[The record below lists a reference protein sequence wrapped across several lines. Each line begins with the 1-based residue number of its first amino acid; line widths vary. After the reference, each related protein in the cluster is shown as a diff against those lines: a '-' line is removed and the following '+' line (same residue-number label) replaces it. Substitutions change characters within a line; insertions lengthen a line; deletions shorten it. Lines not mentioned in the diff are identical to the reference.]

1 MKKITKLT
9 ATVLC
14 IVAVLALLTPTV
26 YAYTPMDC
34 EIHSQ
39 RAVVYS
45 IDADRIVYDKNAT
58 QECSIASITKIV
70 TALVTLES
78 GLPLSQQVT
87 ITQEMIDLIP
97 YDSSTAGLATGEV
110 YTIDQLLYCLM
121 LPSGNDAAIALALT
135 VSGDI
140 DSFALEMTEKA
151 AEIGCTNTGFMNP
164 HGIDEINHY
173 STAKDIAMITAYAI
187 KNENFLRYFST
198 YSYDLSIEG
207 YETTLHHTDKMMDKE
222 SEYYNPDIIGS
233 KTGSTEAAGSCLVS
247 YAKRDGFSYITV
259 VLDSGF
265 DEAADVSYTYA
276 DTTNL
281 LNTAFDTYGVVTL
294 NTKGDVVSFLPV
306 TDMYK
311 GDGVDLA
318 VAETVTVITNKDL
331 TAADFRVET
340 EVIGEYIAP
349 LAAGVEVGTA
359 SFYDSEDCLVGS
371 CKLVTVQGAEKSDV
385 KAIIRSLSLVSAWQ
399 YILILVAA
407 VVLAVVIIVL
417 VQYLKQAYRRAMR
430 RKHRK

>member
-1 MKKITKLT
+1 MKKITKIT

-34 EIHSQ
+34 EIYSQ

-58 QECSIASITKIV
+58 QECSIASITKMV

-78 GLPLSQQVT
+78 DVPLSQQVE

-97 YDSSTAGLATGEV
+97 FDSSTAGLAVGEV
-110 YTIDQLLYCLM
+110 YTVDQLLYCLM
-121 LPSGNDAAIALALT
+121 LPSGNDAAIALAIT
-135 VSGDI
+135 VSGSI
-140 DSFALEMTEKA
+140 EAFAQQMTAKA
-151 AEIGCTNTGFMNP
+151 VEIGCTNTGFMNP

-187 KNENFLRYFST
+187 KNEDFLRYFST
-198 YSYDLSIEG
+198 YSYDLTVG
-207 YETTLHHTDKMMDKE
+207 DWQTTLHHTDKMMDKE

-247 YAKRDGFSYITV
+247 YAMRDGFSYITV

-265 DEAADVSYTYA
+265 DEATGVSHTYA

-281 LNTAFDTYGVVTL
+281 LNTAFDTYGIVTL
-294 NTKGDVVSFLPV
+294 NNKGDVVSFLPV

-311 GDGVDLA
+311 GEGVDLA
-318 VAETVTVITNKDL
+318 VADTVTVITNKNL
-331 TAADFRVET
+331 TATDFRVEVD
-340 EVIGEYIAP
+340 VIGEYIAP
-349 LAAGVEVGTA
+349 LAEGVEVGTA

-371 CKLVTVQGAEKSDV
+371 CKLVTVQGAEKSDM
-385 KAIIRSLSLVSAWQ
+385 KAIMRSLSLVSVWQ
-399 YILILVAA
+399 YILIVVVA
-407 VVLAVVIIVL
+407 VILGIIIIVL
-417 VQYLKQAYRRAMR
+417 IQYLKQAYRRAMR